1 MCNHPLSRE
10 EAKYVMWQELKIR
23 VISKHALLVEEKLFS
38 SGAAAVTFLD
48 AKNQP
53 IFVEETDQ
61 TPLWEDICIV
71 SLFHQDVNVDPVV
84 YNLIHNHPVINSDE
98 IEVHLIADQDWENKW
113 MNDIKP
119 QKFGNRLW
127 IYPSWITPSSN
138 SKTNM
143 ILDPGLAFGTGSHPT
158 TSLCLNWLDNNLGQ
172 NQHVIDY
179 GCGSGILAIAA
190 ILLGASKVYAVDND
204 PQAITATLNNME
216 KNRISN
222 QLIQTFLPEVLPQ
235 VKADL
240 LIANILADPLLELS
254 EVFLTSI
261 KPSGKIA
268 LSGILEEQVERIVYQ
283 YTSYFDLEEPQLSEG
298 WALIVGSRKA

>member
-1 MCNHPLSRE
+1 
-10 EAKYVMWQELKIR
+10 MWQELKIR
-23 VISKHALLVEEKLFS
+23 VVSKHALLMEEKLFS

-48 AKNQP
+48 AKDQP

-71 SLFHQDVNVDPVV
+71 SLFPQDVNLDPVV
-84 YNLIHNHPVINSDE
+84 CDLGNSLPIIKSDE
-98 IEVHLIADQDWENKW
+98 IEVHLVADQDWESKW
-113 MNDIKP
+113 MNDITP
-119 QKFGNRLW
+119 QKFGDRLW
-127 IYPSWITPSSN
+127 IYPSWITPSKP

-143 ILDPGLAFGTGSHPT
+143 VLDPGLAFGTGSHPT
-158 TSLCLNWLDNNLGQ
+158 TSLCLNWLDNNLIQ

-179 GCGSGILAIAA
+179 GCGSGILSIASV
-190 ILLGASKVYAVDND
+190 LLGASKVYAVDND

-222 QLIQTFLPEVLPQ
+222 QLIQALVPEALPL

-240 LIANILADPLLELS
+240 LLANIFADSLIDLS
-254 EVFLTSI
+254 EIFLTSI
-261 KPSGKIA
+261 KPTGKIA
-268 LSGILEEQVERIVYQ
+268 LSGILEEQVERIVCHYK
-283 YTSYFDLEEPQLSEG
+283 SYFELEEPELNEG